1 MLYIVGTPIGNLGD
15 ISPRAKEILAS
26 ADRIACED
34 TRRTGLLLSSIGIK
48 GRLIS
53 YHEHNRV
60 SKEEVLL
67 SLLEQNQNIALVSD
81 AGMPCISDPGFEL
94 VRACEIRSI
103 PVTVIPGPTA
113 FVAALAVS
121 GIDTRRFLYEGFL
134 PVDGKERKVRLQEI
148 SGFKHTVV
156 IYEAPHRIIKTLQ
169 DFFQAGMGSR
179 RITVCREL
187 TKKYEEIIRT
197 TVDEA
202 IQIFSEREPKGEFAV
217 VIEACPEN
225 VLFVSPETREK
236 RIKEL
241 ACDGLSKKEIA
252 AILSLE
258 WSESKKT
265 IYADAVKMLK

>member
-15 ISPRAKEILAS
+15 ISPRAKEVLAS
-26 ADRIACED
+26 VDRIACED

-60 SKEEVLL
+60 SKEEMLL
-67 SLLEQNQNIALVSD
+67 SILEEKQNVALVSD

-94 VRACEIRSI
+94 VKACEIRNI

-121 GIDTRRFLYEGFL
+121 GIDTRRFFYEGFL
-134 PVDGKERKVRLQEI
+134 PVDGKERKQRLQEI
-148 SGFKHTVV
+148 SGFKYTVV

-169 DFFQAGMGSR
+169 DFSQIGMGGR
-179 RITVCREL
+179 RITICREL

-202 IQIFSEREPKGEFAV
+202 VQIFSEREPKGEFAL
-217 VIEACPEN
+217 VIESCPKIN
-225 VLFVSPETREK
+225 VSVSPEAREK
-236 RIKEL
+236 RIREL
-241 ACDGLSKKEIA
+241 AGKGLSKKEIA
-252 AILSLE
+252 SVLSLE

-265 IYADAVKMLK
+265 IYADAVKMLE

>member
-1 MLYIVGTPIGNLGD
+1 MLYIVGTPIGNIGD
-15 ISPRAKEILAS
+15 ISPRAKEVLAS

-34 TRRTGLLLSSIGIK
+34 TRRTGLLLSAIGIK

-60 SKEEVLL
+60 SKEEMILA
-67 SLLEQNQNIALVSD
+67 LLEENQNIALVSD

-94 VRACEIRSI
+94 VKACEKRNV

-121 GIDTRRFLYEGFL
+121 GIDTRRFFYEGFL
-134 PVDGKERKVRLQEI
+134 PVDGKERKQRLQEI
-148 SGFKHTVV
+148 STFKYTVV

-169 DFFQAGMGSR
+169 DISQTGMGDRKIS
-179 RITVCREL
+179 ICREL

-202 IQIFSEREPKGEFAV
+202 VHIFSDREPKGEFAL
-217 VIEACPEN
+217 VIEACPET
-225 VLFVSPETREK
+225 VISVSMDMREK

-241 ACDGLSKKEIA
+241 AEEGLSKKEISA
-252 AILSLE
+252 VLSEE

-265 IYADAVKMLK
+265 IYADAVKMLE

>member
-15 ISPRAKEILAS
+15 ISPRAKEVLAS

-60 SKEEVLL
+60 SKEEILL

-94 VRACEIRSI
+94 VCACEKRNI

-121 GIDTRRFLYEGFL
+121 GMDTRRFFYEGFL
-134 PVDGKERKVRLQEI
+134 PVEGKERKQRLHEI
-148 SGFKHTVV
+148 STFKYTVV

-169 DFFQAGMGSR
+169 DFSQIGMGGR
-179 RITVCREL
+179 RISICREL
-187 TKKYEEIIRT
+187 TKKYEEITRT

-202 IQIFSEREPKGEFAV
+202 VRIFSEREPKGEFAL
-217 VIEACPEN
+217 VIDACPEIKA
-225 VLFVSPETREK
+225 VASQDVREK

-241 ACDGLSKKEIA
+241 SADGFSTKEIA
-252 AILSLE
+252 SILSEE

-265 IYADAVKMLK
+265 IYADAIKMLK